1 VKRGQFNEPRNLA
14 IYLMR
19 KLRKETLKNIGV
31 RFGMEKYSSVS
42 SVIERLK
49 KQLQKDKKLKERL
62 DNLEKMVLKDQ
73 EQT

>member
-1 VKRGQFNEPRNLA
+1 
-14 IYLMR
+14 MR

-49 KQLQKDKKLKERL
+49 KQIQKDKKLKERL
-62 DNLEKMVLKDQ
+62 DNLQKMVLKGQ